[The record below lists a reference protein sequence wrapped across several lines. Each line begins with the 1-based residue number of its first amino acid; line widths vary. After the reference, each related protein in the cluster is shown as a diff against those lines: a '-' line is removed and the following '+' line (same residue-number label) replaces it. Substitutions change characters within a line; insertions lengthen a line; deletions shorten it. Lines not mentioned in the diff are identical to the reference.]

1 MKPRFFRLLARTA
14 LWITLGVCTGPG
26 LFRSL
31 REKTFRMPKPG
42 FGSAPTGASTSS
54 PRVLSGGSMEKLP
67 ERGSKRSPPTL
78 SEATCGPAQPTAL
91 SRYDLE
97 GRRNLRVPVP
107 EALAQEQRLAL
118 PPAGRIPVAQPRLS
132 ATEFHRRWRAR
143 TLLPGAGAHPF
154 PPPGGRAESPESRF
168 REGDSD
174 LRRRHRPGG
183 RTGRGSRLHPA
194 RQPVRSPP
202 GRRWKLLGSGGT

>member
-26 LFRSL
+26 LFEASEKKPSNAETRLWVGTDRGLYQLSQGAL
-31 REKTFRMPKPG
+31 RRLDGET
-42 FGSAPTGASTSS
+42 TGARVEAIAADPLRGYLWTRAAHGPEPLRPGRPEEPTSS
-54 PRVLSGGSMEKLP
+54 GA
-67 ERGSKRSPPTL
+67 RGPGPG
-78 SEATCGPAQPTAL
+78 ATPGP
-91 SRYDLE
+91 
-97 GRRNLRVPVP
+97 
-107 EALAQEQRLAL
+107 